1 MSAKKKTKSKRKR
14 GAKTAAVKT
23 KAATSKPEAGGKSAK
38 AKKDDGGKRPKRFS
52 ALDAFTVSVLK
63 VHRLRQAEH
72 RLNMGPAYE
81 DQGLVFAG
89 PLGQPM
95 DPDALSH
102 TWTRITRSI
111 GLRGVRLHDLRHHHA
126 TLLLQEG
133 VHPRVVQER
142 LGHASI
148 ALTLD
153 TYSHVLPG
161 LQERAAE
168 AFAQA
173 MEDGRHEASS

>member
-1 MSAKKKTKSKRKR
+1 MVGLRWQDVDLER
-14 GAKTAAVKT
+14 G
-23 KAATSKPEAGGKSAK
+23 KAAIVQTIQRIGRQGLLVAPPKSQK
-38 AKKDDGGKRPKRFS
+38 GRRS
-52 ALDAFTVSVLK
+52 IALDAFTVSVLK
-63 VHRLRQAEH
+63 VHRVRQAEH

-81 DQGLVFAG
+81 DRGLVFAG